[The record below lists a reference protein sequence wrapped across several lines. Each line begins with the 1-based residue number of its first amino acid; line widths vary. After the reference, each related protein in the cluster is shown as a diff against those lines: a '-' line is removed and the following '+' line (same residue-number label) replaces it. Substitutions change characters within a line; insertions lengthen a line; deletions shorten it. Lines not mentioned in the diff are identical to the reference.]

1 MIIVTIMAMMFN
13 MVRIIMIQILLRVLP
28 SIDCRHHRFILDF
41 CVIRI
46 QVFLVFFR
54 FKYFNTS
61 NDAARINHGLLQ
73 KSLLRSRW

>member
-46 QVFLVFFR
+46 QVFLVFFNLNIIIR
-54 FKYFNTS
+54 PMMLQ
-61 NDAARINHGLLQ
+61 GLITDYC
-73 KSLLRSRW
+73 KKVF

>member
-41 CVIRI
+41 YVIRI
-46 QVFLVFFR
+46 QVFLVF
-54 FKYFNTS
+54 S
-61 NDAARINHGLLQ
+61 I
-73 KSLLRSRW
+73 